1 MTVGPAGPASL
12 LKGTLMTRTQLTPKK
27 KLAAL
32 AAAAATAFALGVAG
46 AAHADTSAPTTSS
59 TTTSSTTPSSTNPS
73 GADGHH
79 GGGPGSGHRG
89 GFGFGDADDL
99 TALATE
105 LGVDK
110 SALSTALGAVR
121 DELKP
126 ATGARPAPGTRPD
139 VAAMQKQLATTLASK
154 LGISAT
160 TVDAALTELRTAHD
174 ADRSKAFAD
183 RLAQAVKDHK
193 LTQTEADAV
202 TKAAKAGVIG
212 MGGRR

>member
-1 MTVGPAGPASL
+1 
-12 LKGTLMTRTQLTPKK
+12 MTRTQLTAPTPLTPKK
-27 KLAAL
+27 KLAAVV
-32 AAAAATAFALGVAG
+32 AAGAAATALALGVAG
-46 AAHADTSAPTTSS
+46 AAQADTSAPTTP
-59 TTTSSTTPSSTNPS
+59 TTSSTTPSSTNPS
-73 GADGHH
+73 GADGRH

-99 TALATE
+99 TGLATK

-110 SALSTALGAVR
+110 SALSTALAAVR

-154 LGISAT
+154 LGISVT
-160 TVDAALTELRTAHD
+160 TVDTALTELRTAHD
-174 ADRSKAFAD
+174 ADRSRAFAD

-202 TKAAKAGVIG
+202 TKAAQAGVIG